1 MAVRPIC
8 VEQRLQRLA
17 RNRLKLENPSV
28 IVTTR
33 SFGNPWGE
41 IRTVSYATYSKR
53 YRMIKLTVIDT
64 HSDCC
69 FCFSNCSRRCRTFS
83 LSRCALC
90 KQFISTLIRLKECN
104 DDPKSFRCSR
114 CTSWPRSL
122 ENVALSWSLASPAMG
137 HWGTCSPRL
146 STISFLVHFGV
157 NLRANYPRIV

>member
-90 KQFISTLIRLKECN
+90 KQFISTTNKTKTMQRRSRKFRVLSLHKLAK
-104 DDPKSFRCSR
+104 KSRKCCSIVD
-114 CTSWPRSL
+114 TG
-122 ENVALSWSLASPAMG
+122 VASYGALG
-137 HWGTCSPRL
+137 HVLP
-146 STISFLVHFGV
+146 
-157 NLRANYPRIV
+157 